1 MPTKITIANIQ
12 ESALDA
18 IGGGMTVTQIIAT
31 DANYD
36 ALPANELSTSGGYVK
51 ILGTGFR
58 ENTQVHIQQSAN
70 VYTLA
75 ASISFVSST
84 ELRCQ
89 FPAKTAGTYNVY
101 VTRNDGVFAIKVNG
115 VTYA

>member
-1 MPTKITIANIQ
+1 
-12 ESALDA
+12 
-18 IGGGMTVTQIIAT
+18 MTVTQIIAT

-36 ALPANELSTSGGYVK
+36 ALPANELSTSGGYAK

-75 ASISFVSST
+75 TSVSFTSST
-84 ELRCQ
+84 ELRSQ

-101 VTRNDGVFAIKVNG
+101 VTRNDGVFALKING